1 MSEFG
6 FLIYCCFESKMPS
19 HLSASTVGGSLL
31 LDKAVTEEEAV
42 EKVAMYQ
49 KHAETPSLYHNP
61 SETRRYIYI
70 KNQSHWW
77 S

>member
-19 HLSASTVGGSLL
+19 HLSGSTVGGSLL
-31 LDKAVTEEEAV
+31 LDKAVTETEAV
-42 EKVAMYQ
+42 EKVAIYQ
-49 KHAETPSLYHNP
+49 KRAETLLLYRNP
-61 SETRRYIYI
+61 SETSRYIYI
-70 KNQSHWW
+70 KNQPQWW

>member
-6 FLIYCCFESKMPS
+6 FLIYCCFESKMSP
-19 HLSASTVGGSLL
+19 HLSSSTVGGSLL
-31 LDKAVTEEEAV
+31 LDKAVTETEAV

-49 KHAETPSLYHNP
+49 KRAETPS
-61 SETRRYIYI
+61 SETRHYIYI

-77 S
+77 

>member
-1 MSEFG
+1 
-6 FLIYCCFESKMPS
+6 MPS
-19 HLSASTVGGSLL
+19 HLSGSTVGGSLL

>member
-6 FLIYCCFESKMPS
+6 FLIYCCFESKMPP
-19 HLSASTVGGSLL
+19 HLSSSTVGGSLL

-49 KHAETPSLYHNP
+49 KRAHSNP
-61 SETRRYIYI
+61 SETHRYIYI
-70 KNQSHWW
+70 KNQPHWW
-77 S
+77 

>member
-1 MSEFG
+1 
-6 FLIYCCFESKMPS
+6 MPS
-19 HLSASTVGGSLL
+19 HLSGSTVGGSLL

-42 EKVAMYQ
+42 EKVAMYH
-49 KHAETPSLYHNP
+49 KRTEKPSLYHNP

>member
-1 MSEFG
+1 
-6 FLIYCCFESKMPS
+6 MPS
-19 HLSASTVGGSLL
+19 HLSGSTVGGSLL
-31 LDKAVTEEEAV
+31 LDKSVTEEEAV

-70 KNQSHWW
+70 KNQPHWW

>member
-6 FLIYCCFESKMPS
+6 FLIYCCFESKMPA
-19 HLSASTVGGSLL
+19 HLSSSTVGGSLL
-31 LDKAVTEEEAV
+31 LDRAVTEEEAV

-49 KHAETPSLYHNP
+49 KRAETPSGTHL
-61 SETRRYIYI
+61 YIYI
-70 KNQSHWW
+70 KNQPQWW

>member
-6 FLIYCCFESKMPS
+6 FLIYCCFESKISP
-19 HLSASTVGGSLL
+19 HLSGSTVGGSLL
-31 LDKAVTEEEAV
+31 LDKAVTETEAV

-49 KHAETPSLYHNP
+49 KRAETP

-70 KNQSHWW
+70 KNQPHWW
-77 S
+77 

>member
-1 MSEFG
+1 
-6 FLIYCCFESKMPS
+6 MPP
-19 HLSASTVGGSLL
+19 HLSGSTVGGSLL
-31 LDKAVTEEEAV
+31 LDKAVTETEAV

-49 KHAETPSLYHNP
+49 KRAETPS

-77 S
+77 

>member
-6 FLIYCCFESKMPS
+6 FLIYCCFESKMPA
-19 HLSASTVGGSLL
+19 HLSGSTVGGSLL
-31 LDKAVTEEEAV
+31 LDKVVTEKEAV

-49 KHAETPSLYHNP
+49 KHAETPSLYRNS

-70 KNQSHWW
+70 KNQPHWW
-77 S
+77 

>member
-6 FLIYCCFESKMPS
+6 FLIYCCFESKMSP
-19 HLSASTVGGSLL
+19 HLSDSTVGGSLL
-31 LDKAVTEEEAV
+31 LDKAVTETEAV

-49 KHAETPSLYHNP
+49 KRAHSNP

-77 S
+77 